1 MTREEQK
8 KIREREKLLKKAM
21 ENACREIGKRR
32 GWKTVRGHQ
41 YRVRD
46 NLLDVLIVMP
56 SAFDSQ
62 ILKANFY
69 CKPPAL
75 DEMYWKVFHMAEE
88 AAEQPFSFHVWGA
101 FTARG
106 LWLPAWQERLSG
118 PEDPESAVEAVFD
131 RAEALAAEN
140 TFPDLAAYR
149 ARLEAEERPKV
160 LEIILRLL
168 CEENYLR
175 AMALIEENLARG
187 ESGGFSRE
195 GGRRSILEDARDYC
209 AARLA
214 QRISEGDA
222 P

>member
-1 MTREEQK
+1 MTREGQK
-8 KIREREKLLKKAM
+8 KIQEREKLLKKAM
-21 ENACREIGKRR
+21 GKACRETGKRR

-56 SAFDSQ
+56 SAFDSH

-149 ARLEAEERPKV
+149 TRLEAEERPKV
-160 LEIILRLL
+160 LGIILCLL
-168 CEENYLR
+168 CEENYPR

-187 ESGGFSRE
+187 ENGGFSRE

>member
-8 KIREREKLLKKAM
+8 QDRELKKSL
-21 ENACREIGKRR
+21 NKACKEMGKRR
-32 GWKTVRGHQ
+32 GWKTVRGYQ

-46 NLLDVLIVMP
+46 NLLDVLMVMP
-56 SAFDSQ
+56 SNFDSR
-62 ILKANFY
+62 ILNVHFY
-69 CKPPAL
+69 CKPPVL
-75 DEMYWKVFHMAEE
+75 DEMYWEVFHMAEE
-88 AAEQPFSFHVWGA
+88 AAAQPFSFHVWGA

-118 PEDPESAVEAVFD
+118 PEDLESAVEAVFD

-140 TFPDLAAYR
+140 TFADLAAFR
-149 ARLEAEERPKV
+149 ARLEAEERPQI
-160 LEIILRLL
+160 LGIILCLL
-168 CEENYLR
+168 CEENYSR

-209 AARLA
+209 AAHLA
-214 QRISEGDA
+214 GERI
-222 P
+222 